1 MSIDTTQK
9 DGQIM
14 EETLP
19 SADEITSAPGPAVRV
34 RAKLALVV
42 PTLHEAANI
51 ETILNRAR
59 TTLDPLGIPYELIVV
74 DDDSQDGTSELV
86 QRISD
91 SDARVRLM
99 VRKNARGL
107 GGAVVHGWDGSDAE
121 VIGVMDG
128 DLQHPPEIL
137 PRLWKAMELG
147 ADLAL
152 ASRYAENGSL
162 RHWNPVRRG
171 LSHLAIWLTVPLQ
184 RRAIRVQDPMSGFFL
199 VRRAC
204 LRDVQLKTQGFKI
217 LLEILVRA
225 DVHSVTEIPFSFGLR
240 EAGDSKAG
248 VKEGFDY
255 LSLLGRL
262 YRGLGLRRRFSR
274 PTPPVV
280 TPETSETMRRVG

>member
-1 MSIDTTQK
+1 MDAPKIDAR
-9 DGQIM
+9 QIM
-14 EETLP
+14 EQTLP
-19 SADEITSAPGPAVRV
+19 STDEITSAPRPAARV
-34 RAKLALVV
+34 PAKLAVVV
-42 PTLHEAANI
+42 PTLHEVATI
-51 ETILNRAR
+51 ETILSRAR
-59 TTLDPLGIPYELIVV
+59 ATLDPLGIPYELIVV
-74 DDDSQDGTSELV
+74 DDDSQDGTSEVV

-91 SDARVRLM
+91 SDPRVRLL

-107 GGAVVHGWDGSDAE
+107 GGAVVHGWEGSDAK
-121 VIGVMDG
+121 VVGVMDA

-137 PRLWKAMELG
+137 PQLWKAMESG

-152 ASRYAENGSL
+152 ASRYAQNGSL
-162 RHWNPVRRG
+162 RHWNPIRRG

-217 LLEILVRA
+217 LLEILVRG
-225 DVHSVTEIPFSFGLR
+225 DIHSVTEVPFSFGLR

-248 VKEGFDY
+248 IKEGFDY

-262 YRGLGLRRRFSR
+262 YRSLGVKGRLSR
-274 PTPPVV
+274 STQPVV
-280 TPETSETMRRVG
+280 TPETSETMRRAG

>member
-1 MSIDTTQK
+1 
-9 DGQIM
+9 M
-14 EETLP
+14 EPTLP
-19 SADEITSAPGPAVRV
+19 ATEITNAPRPAARIP
-34 RAKLALVV
+34 AKLALVV
-42 PTLHEAANI
+42 PTLHEVANI
-51 ETILNRAR
+51 ETILHRAR
-59 TTLDPLGIPYELIVV
+59 TTLDPLGISYELIVV
-74 DDDSQDGTSELV
+74 DDDSQDGTSEVV

-91 SDARVRLM
+91 SDPRVRLM

-107 GGAVVHGWDGSDAE
+107 GGAVVHGWDGSSAG
-121 VIGVMDG
+121 VIGVMDA

-137 PRLWKAMELG
+137 PQLWKAMESG

-171 LSHLAIWLTVPLQ
+171 LSQLAIWLTVPLQ

-217 LLEILVRA
+217 LLEILVRG
-225 DVHSVTEIPFSFGLR
+225 DIHSVTEVPFSFGLR

-248 VKEGFDY
+248 IKEGFDY
-255 LSLLGRL
+255 LSLLSRL
-262 YRGLGLRRRFSR
+262 YRGLGLKRRFS
-274 PTPPVV
+274 PTAPPVV
-280 TPETSETMRRVG
+280 TPETSETMRRAG